1 MTVPDRLRRLAQKVR
16 RPAAPTGD
24 AGFTLIEVVVSF
36 AIFAIVA
43 ASAGTAI
50 YKAIHASHLSQQR
63 TEAAGVAQS
72 IIANAI
78 AKAND
83 NTAIPEAGVS
93 ILSTIGGPT
102 SATSSTEQFTAVRT
116 ITFDGGGTTCSPGTL
131 FTVNVVV
138 KQAQSGAVLARSDTR
153 IACPPA

>member
-1 MTVPDRLRRLAQKVR
+1 MTTPRWLRRAAERVR
-16 RPAAPTGD
+16 RTSAQNPE
-24 AGFTLIEVVVSF
+24 AGFTLIEVLVSF

-50 YKAIHASHLSQQR
+50 YRAIHASHLSQQR

-83 NTAIPEAGVS
+83 STVVPEAGVS
-93 ILSTIGGPT
+93 IVSTVGDPT
-102 SATSSTEQFTAVRT
+102 GQKSSEEQFTAVRT
-116 ITFDGGGTTCSPGTL
+116 ITFPPPGDTCAPGVL
-131 FTVNVVV
+131 FTVSVVV
-138 KQAQSGAVLARSDTR
+138 KQAQSGAVLARSDTA